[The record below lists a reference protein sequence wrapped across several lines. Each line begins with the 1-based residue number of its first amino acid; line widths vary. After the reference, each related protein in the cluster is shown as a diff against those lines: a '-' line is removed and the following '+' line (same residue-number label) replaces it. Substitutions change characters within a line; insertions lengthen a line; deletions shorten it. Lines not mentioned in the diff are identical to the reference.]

1 MQFNNTLMRR
11 IYIVTEVEYQKH
23 YYPGSRSE
31 LVRQLK
37 NSLDKQSRFE
47 HCLRVEQ
54 MAVQLAKLN
63 HEDVEKAA
71 VAGLIHDYAKERTAK
86 EFKQVIIAK
95 KMDPDLLNWGNFIWH
110 GEVGAEII
118 KNELKIMDEEILNA
132 IRRHTVGAV
141 QMTTLDKIVYV
152 ADYIEPGR
160 DFPGVNY
167 AREVAFAD
175 LDDGVRYE
183 TQHTLQYLLENNQ
196 KIYPAAILTYNQWNA
211 KN

>member
-1 MQFNNTLMRR
+1 M
-11 IYIVTEVEYQKH
+11 TEIEYQKH

-31 LVRQLK
+31 LVKKLK
-37 NSLDKQSRFE
+37 DSLNKQSRFE

-54 MAVQLAKLN
+54 TAIQLAKLN

-71 VAGLIHDYAKERTAK
+71 VAGLIHDYAKERSAE
-86 EFKQVIIAK
+86 EFKRVIIAK

-118 KNELKIMDEEILNA
+118 QDELKITDEEILNA
-132 IRRHTVGAV
+132 VRRHTIGAV
-141 QMTTLDKIVYV
+141 QMTTRDKIVYV
-152 ADYIEPGR
+152 ADYVEPGR
-160 DFPGVNY
+160 DFPGANY

-211 KN
+211 EN

>member
-1 MQFNNTLMRR
+1 M
-11 IYIVTEVEYQKH
+11 TEIEYQKH

-31 LVRQLK
+31 LVKKLK
-37 NSLDKQSRFE
+37 DSLNKQSRFE

-54 MAVQLAKLN
+54 TAIQLAKLN

-71 VAGLIHDYAKERTAK
+71 VAGLIHDYAKERSAE
-86 EFKQVIIAK
+86 EFKRMIIAK

-118 KNELKIMDEEILNA
+118 QDELKITDEEILNA
-132 IRRHTVGAV
+132 VRRHTIGAV

-152 ADYIEPGR
+152 ADYVEPGR
-160 DFPGVNY
+160 DFPGANY

-211 KN
+211 EN

>member
-1 MQFNNTLMRR
+1 M
-11 IYIVTEVEYQKH
+11 TEIEYQKH

-31 LVRQLK
+31 LVKKLK
-37 NSLDKQSRFE
+37 DSLNKQSRFE

-54 MAVQLAKLN
+54 TAIQLAKLN

-71 VAGLIHDYAKERTAK
+71 VAGLIHDYAKERSAE
-86 EFKQVIIAK
+86 EFKRVIIAK
-95 KMDPDLLNWGNFIWH
+95 KMDQDLLNWGNFIWH

-118 KNELKIMDEEILNA
+118 QDELKITDEEILNA
-132 IRRHTVGAV
+132 VRRHTIGAV

-152 ADYIEPGR
+152 ADYVEPGR
-160 DFPGVNY
+160 DFPGANY

-211 KN
+211 EN

>member
-1 MQFNNTLMRR
+1 M
-11 IYIVTEVEYQKH
+11 TEIEYQKH

-31 LVRQLK
+31 LVKKLK
-37 NSLDKQSRFE
+37 DSLNKQSRFE

-54 MAVQLAKLN
+54 TAIQLAKLN

-71 VAGLIHDYAKERTAK
+71 VAGLIHDYAKERSAE
-86 EFKQVIIAK
+86 EFKRVIIAK
-95 KMDPDLLNWGNFIWH
+95 KMDSDLLNWGNFIWH

-118 KNELKIMDEEILNA
+118 QDELKITDEEILNA
-132 IRRHTVGAV
+132 VRRHTIGAV

-152 ADYIEPGR
+152 ADYVEPGR
-160 DFPGVNY
+160 DFPGANY

-211 KN
+211 EN

>member
-1 MQFNNTLMRR
+1 M
-11 IYIVTEVEYQKH
+11 TEIEYQKH

-31 LVRQLK
+31 LVKKLK
-37 NSLDKQSRFE
+37 DSLNKQSRFE

-54 MAVQLAKLN
+54 TAIQLAKLN

-71 VAGLIHDYAKERTAK
+71 VAGLIHDYAKERSAE
-86 EFKQVIIAK
+86 EFKRVIIAK

-118 KNELKIMDEEILNA
+118 QDELKITDEEILNA
-132 IRRHTVGAV
+132 VRRHTIGAV

-152 ADYIEPGR
+152 ADYVEPER
-160 DFPGVNY
+160 DFPGANY

-211 KN
+211 EN

>member
-1 MQFNNTLMRR
+1 M
-11 IYIVTEVEYQKH
+11 TEIEYQKH

-31 LVRQLK
+31 LVKKLK
-37 NSLDKQSRFE
+37 DSLNKQSRFE

-54 MAVQLAKLN
+54 TAIQLAKLN

-71 VAGLIHDYAKERTAK
+71 VAGLIHDYAKERSAE
-86 EFKQVIIAK
+86 EFKRVIIAK

-118 KNELKIMDEEILNA
+118 QDELKITDEEILNA
-132 IRRHTVGAV
+132 VRRHTIGAV
-141 QMTTLDKIVYV
+141 QMTTLDNIVYV
-152 ADYIEPGR
+152 ADYVEPER
-160 DFPGVNY
+160 DFPGANY

-211 KN
+211 ENR

>member
-1 MQFNNTLMRR
+1 M
-11 IYIVTEVEYQKH
+11 TEIEYQKH

-31 LVRQLK
+31 LVKKLK
-37 NSLDKQSRFE
+37 DSLNKQSRFE

-54 MAVQLAKLN
+54 TAIQLAKLN

-71 VAGLIHDYAKERTAK
+71 VAGLIHDYAKERSAE
-86 EFKQVIIAK
+86 EFKRVIIAK

-118 KNELKIMDEEILNA
+118 QDELKITDEEILNA
-132 IRRHTVGAV
+132 VRRHTIGAV

-152 ADYIEPGR
+152 ADYVEPGR
-160 DFPGVNY
+160 DFPGANY

-175 LDDGVRYE
+175 LDDGMRYE
-183 TQHTLQYLLENNQ
+183 TQHTLQYLLENNK

-211 KN
+211 EN

>member
-1 MQFNNTLMRR
+1 M
-11 IYIVTEVEYQKH
+11 TEIEYQKH
-23 YYPGSRSE
+23 YYLGSRSE
-31 LVRQLK
+31 LVKKLK
-37 NSLDKQSRFE
+37 DSLNKQSRFE

-54 MAVQLAKLN
+54 TAIQLAKLN

-71 VAGLIHDYAKERTAK
+71 VAGLIHDYAKERSAE
-86 EFKQVIIAK
+86 EFKRVIIAK
-95 KMDPDLLNWGNFIWH
+95 KMDPDLLKWGNFIWH

-118 KNELKIMDEEILNA
+118 QDELKITDEEILNA
-132 IRRHTVGAV
+132 VRRHTIGAV

-152 ADYIEPGR
+152 ADYVEPGR
-160 DFPGVNY
+160 DFPGANY

-211 KN
+211 EN

>member
-1 MQFNNTLMRR
+1 M
-11 IYIVTEVEYQKH
+11 TEIEYQKH
-23 YYPGSRSE
+23 YYLGSRSE
-31 LVRQLK
+31 LVKKLK
-37 NSLDKQSRFE
+37 DSLNKQSRFE

-54 MAVQLAKLN
+54 TAIQLAKLN

-71 VAGLIHDYAKERTAK
+71 VAGLIHDYAKERSAE
-86 EFKQVIIAK
+86 EFKRVIIAK

-118 KNELKIMDEEILNA
+118 QDELKITDEEILNA
-132 IRRHTVGAV
+132 VRRHTIGAV

-152 ADYIEPGR
+152 ADYVEPGR
-160 DFPGVNY
+160 DFPGANY

-211 KN
+211 EN

>member
-1 MQFNNTLMRR
+1 M
-11 IYIVTEVEYQKH
+11 TEIEYQKH

-31 LVRQLK
+31 LVKKLK
-37 NSLDKQSRFE
+37 DSLNKQSRFE

-54 MAVQLAKLN
+54 TAIQLAKLN

-71 VAGLIHDYAKERTAK
+71 VAGLIHDYAKERSAE
-86 EFKQVIIAK
+86 EFKRVIIAK

-118 KNELKIMDEEILNA
+118 QDELKITDEEILNA
-132 IRRHTVGAV
+132 VRRHTIGAV

-152 ADYIEPGR
+152 ADYVEPGR
-160 DFPGVNY
+160 DFPGANY
-167 AREVAFAD
+167 AREVEFAD

-211 KN
+211 EN

>member
-1 MQFNNTLMRR
+1 M
-11 IYIVTEVEYQKH
+11 TEIEYQKH

-31 LVRQLK
+31 LVKKLK
-37 NSLDKQSRFE
+37 DSLNKQSRFE

-54 MAVQLAKLN
+54 TAIQLAKLN

-71 VAGLIHDYAKERTAK
+71 VAGLIHDYAKERSAE
-86 EFKQVIIAK
+86 EFKRVIIAK

-110 GEVGAEII
+110 GEVGAEVIQD
-118 KNELKIMDEEILNA
+118 ELKITDEEILNA
-132 IRRHTVGAV
+132 VRRHTIGAV

-152 ADYIEPGR
+152 ADYVEPGR
-160 DFPGVNY
+160 DFPGANY

-211 KN
+211 EN

>member
-1 MQFNNTLMRR
+1 MGR
-11 IYIVTEVEYQKH
+11 IYILTEIEYQKH
-23 YYPGSRSE
+23 YYSGSRSE
-31 LVRQLK
+31 LVQKLK
-37 NSLDKQSRFE
+37 NSLNKQSRFE

-54 MAVQLAKLN
+54 TAIQLAKLN
-63 HEDVEKAA
+63 HGNVEKAA
-71 VAGLIHDYAKERTAK
+71 VAGLIHDYAKERTAE
-86 EFKQVIIAK
+86 EFKRVIIAK

-118 KNELKIMDEEILNA
+118 QDELKITDEEILNA
-132 IRRHTVGAV
+132 VRRHTVGAI

-167 AREVAFAD
+167 AREVALAD

-196 KIYPAAILTYNQWNA
+196 RIYPAAILTYNRWNA
-211 KN
+211 EN

>member
-1 MQFNNTLMRR
+1 M
-11 IYIVTEVEYQKH
+11 TEIEYQKH

-31 LVRQLK
+31 LAKKLK
-37 NSLDKQSRFE
+37 DSLNKQSRFE

-54 MAVQLAKLN
+54 TAIQLAKLN

-71 VAGLIHDYAKERTAK
+71 VAGLIHDYAKERSAE
-86 EFKQVIIAK
+86 EFKRVIIAK

-118 KNELKIMDEEILNA
+118 QDELKITDEEILNA
-132 IRRHTVGAV
+132 VRCHTIGAV

-152 ADYIEPGR
+152 ADYVEPGR
-160 DFPGVNY
+160 DFPGANY

-211 KN
+211 EN

>member
-1 MQFNNTLMRR
+1 M
-11 IYIVTEVEYQKH
+11 TEIEYQKH

-31 LVRQLK
+31 LVKKLK
-37 NSLDKQSRFE
+37 DSLNKQSRFE

-54 MAVQLAKLN
+54 TAIQLAKLN

-71 VAGLIHDYAKERTAK
+71 VAGLIHDYAKERSAE
-86 EFKQVIIAK
+86 EFKRVIIAK

-118 KNELKIMDEEILNA
+118 QDELKITDEEILNA
-132 IRRHTVGAV
+132 VRRHTIGAV

-152 ADYIEPGR
+152 ADYVEPER
-160 DFPGVNY
+160 DFPGANY

-211 KN
+211 ENR

>member
-1 MQFNNTLMRR
+1 M
-11 IYIVTEVEYQKH
+11 TEIEYQKH

-31 LVRQLK
+31 LVKKLK
-37 NSLDKQSRFE
+37 DSLNKQSRFE

-54 MAVQLAKLN
+54 TAIQLAKLN

-71 VAGLIHDYAKERTAK
+71 VAGLIHDYAKERSAE
-86 EFKQVIIAK
+86 EFKRVIIAK

-118 KNELKIMDEEILNA
+118 QDELKITDEEILNA
-132 IRRHTVGAV
+132 VRRHTIGAV

-152 ADYIEPGR
+152 ADYVEPGR
-160 DFPGVNY
+160 DFPGANY
-167 AREVAFAD
+167 AREIAFAD

-211 KN
+211 EN

>member
-1 MQFNNTLMRR
+1 M
-11 IYIVTEVEYQKH
+11 TEIEYQKH

-31 LVRQLK
+31 LVKKLK
-37 NSLDKQSRFE
+37 DSLNKQSRFE

-54 MAVQLAKLN
+54 TAIQLAKLN

-71 VAGLIHDYAKERTAK
+71 VAGLIHDYAKERSAE
-86 EFKQVIIAK
+86 EFKRVIIAK

-118 KNELKIMDEEILNA
+118 QDELKITNEEILNA
-132 IRRHTVGAV
+132 VRRHTIGAV

-152 ADYIEPGR
+152 ADYVEPGR
-160 DFPGVNY
+160 DFPGANY

-211 KN
+211 EN

>member
-1 MQFNNTLMRR
+1 M
-11 IYIVTEVEYQKH
+11 TEIEYQKH

-31 LVRQLK
+31 LVKKLK
-37 NSLDKQSRFE
+37 DSLNKQSRFE

-54 MAVQLAKLN
+54 TAVQLAKLN

-71 VAGLIHDYAKERTAK
+71 VAGLIHDYAKERSAE
-86 EFKQVIIAK
+86 EFKRVIIAK

-118 KNELKIMDEEILNA
+118 QDELKITDEEILNA
-132 IRRHTVGAV
+132 VRRHTIGAV

-152 ADYIEPGR
+152 ADYVEPGR
-160 DFPGVNY
+160 DFPGANY

-211 KN
+211 EN

>member
-1 MQFNNTLMRR
+1 M
-11 IYIVTEVEYQKH
+11 TEIEYQKH

-31 LVRQLK
+31 LVKKLED
-37 NSLDKQSRFE
+37 SLNKQSRFE

-54 MAVQLAKLN
+54 TAIQLAKLN

-71 VAGLIHDYAKERTAK
+71 VAGLIHDYAKERSAE
-86 EFKQVIIAK
+86 EFKRVIIAK

-118 KNELKIMDEEILNA
+118 QDELKITDEEILNA
-132 IRRHTVGAV
+132 VRRHTIGAI

-152 ADYIEPGR
+152 ADYVEPGR
-160 DFPGVNY
+160 DFPGANY

-211 KN
+211 EN

>member
-1 MQFNNTLMRR
+1 M
-11 IYIVTEVEYQKH
+11 TEIEYQKH

-31 LVRQLK
+31 LVKKLK
-37 NSLDKQSRFE
+37 DSLNKQSRFE

-54 MAVQLAKLN
+54 TAIQLAKLN

-71 VAGLIHDYAKERTAK
+71 VAGLIHDYAKERSAE
-86 EFKQVIIAK
+86 EFKRVIIAK

-118 KNELKIMDEEILNA
+118 QDELKITDEEILNA
-132 IRRHTVGAV
+132 VRRHTIGAV

-152 ADYIEPGR
+152 ADYVEPGR
-160 DFPGVNY
+160 DFPRANY

-211 KN
+211 EN